1 MCIRD
6 RYKYLTPYVNT
17 RRVGGTVA
25 ARIAAEGNIYDP
37 MASTLRGRADIS
49 DMVLDDP
56 YGSELFACGSLGAD
70 IAELNLAA
78 ARYIFESGKAQDYRV
93 RYTIDAEGK
102 TNVDPL
108 FYHDPQVSLT
118 TTERAVGA
126 DGDMYHVTES
136 VSVVSQRSAEPIFG
150 DMVLRIGTLDLRGGR
165 IRFEDNAMHKPFGYS
180 LRNVEI
186 TSSRFD
192 LAARNTVMLR
202 AGLQKQGS
210 AVVRWEGSL
219 EDFHNQNL
227 LSVLNNVD
235 MSDFSPYCEHYTAF
249 PIESGNLTFRSQ
261 NIIVNGYLKG
271 VNHLDTYNFAVGK
284 KDKSIDAEFGMP
296 LRMGIFILTDRKKH
310 IDIDLPV
317 TGSIDSPE
325 FSYRKII
332 M

>member
-1 MCIRD
+1 
-6 RYKYLTPYVNT
+6 
-17 RRVGGTVA
+17 
-25 ARIAAEGNIYDP
+25 
-37 MASTLRGRADIS
+37 
-49 DMVLDDP
+49 
-56 YGSELFACGSLGAD
+56 
-70 IAELNLAA
+70 
-78 ARYIFESGKAQDYRV
+78 
-93 RYTIDAEGK
+93 
-102 TNVDPL
+102 
-108 FYHDPQVSLT
+108 
-118 TTERAVGA
+118 
-126 DGDMYHVTES
+126 
-136 VSVVSQRSAEPIFG
+136 
-150 DMVLRIGTLDLRGGR
+150 
-165 IRFEDNAMHKPFGYS
+165 
-180 LRNVEI
+180 
-186 TSSRFD
+186 
-192 LAARNTVMLR
+192 MLR

-284 KDKSIDAEFGMP
+284 KDKNIDAEFGMP

-310 IDIDLPV
+310 VDIDLPV

-332 M
+332 MKGIGNLMLKVVAAPFAWIGSGKQDVFRYIDIDALWPWASTPSSTGASTLWPRS